1 MKRLNGWDAW
11 MLYSETP
18 NVHTHTLKIGV
29 IDATDF
35 QGEFTFEVFRRILR
49 RRLHLLEP
57 LRCKLVEVPL
67 KLHHPMWMET
77 ADVDLDYHLRRVRVP
92 SPGGRRELDQV
103 IGGIAGTPLGR
114 GRPLWEMY
122 FAEGMAENRFA
133 VIGKVHHA
141 LADGVAAANL
151 MAKAMALR
159 GPIRDERDL
168 CATNAPS
175 RAELLCAAGRDHRA
189 QAGRLPR
196 LVKDTAA
203 GISRVRR
210 RATER
215 GEHPELAR
223 NFAPPP
229 TFINHVVSPG
239 RRFATAT
246 LALADVKQVGKH
258 LGVTVND
265 VVLATAA
272 GALRG
277 LLLRYDGRADSPLIA
292 SVPVSLDTSPDRL
305 IGNEVWG
312 LSVSLPVQIDDPL
325 ERVRL
330 TALGA
335 GFAKEDFELVGP
347 EVVTQWAAYLPPP
360 VAPAAFRWLST
371 RDKQTKLMNL
381 PISNVPGPRE
391 RGRIGG
397 ASVSEIYSVGPLLAG
412 CGMNIT
418 VWSYVDQLNISV
430 LTDDL
435 TLDDPHQA
443 TDAMIQ
449 AFAEIRRAAG
459 FSGDLTEVTTAM
471 APAPGAPP
479 EGQPRGRPSISTD
492 DSSRSRPTP

>member
-1 MKRLNGWDAW
+1 MKRLSGWDALL
-11 MLYSETP
+11 LYSETP

-29 IDATDF
+29 IDVTDF
-35 QGEFTFEVFRRILR
+35 EGEFTFEVFRRILR

-57 LRCKLVEVPL
+57 LRHKLVDVPL
-67 KLHHPMWMET
+67 RLHHPMWMQT

-103 IGGIAGTPLGR
+103 IGEIAGTPLDR
-114 GRPLWEMY
+114 SCPLWEMY

-141 LADGVAAANL
+141 LADGVASANL
-151 MAKAMALR
+151 IARAMDLK
-159 GPIRDERDL
+159 GPIKAERDL
-168 CATNAPS
+168 YATNAPS
-175 RAELLCAAGRDHRA
+175 RAELLRAAGRDHRA
-189 QAGRLPR
+189 QAGKLPR
-196 LVKDTAA
+196 LVKETAA

-210 RATER
+210 RRRER

-223 NFAPPP
+223 NFGPPP

-246 LALADVKQVGKH
+246 LALADVKQTSKH
-258 LGVTVND
+258 LGVTIND
-265 VVLATAA
+265 LVLATAA

-277 LLLRYDGRADSPLIA
+277 LLLRYHGRADSPLIA

-305 IGNEVWG
+305 IGNELWG

-330 TALGA
+330 TSLGA
-335 GFAKEDFELVGP
+335 EFAKEDFELIGP
-347 EVVTQWAAYLPPP
+347 EVMTQWAAYMPPP
-360 VAPAAFRWLST
+360 VAPAVFRWLST
-371 RDKQTKLMNL
+371 RDKQTRMMNVL
-381 PISNVPGPRE
+381 ISNVPGPRD

-397 ASVSEIYSVGPLLAG
+397 ATVSEIYSVGPVLAG

-430 LTDDL
+430 LTDHL
-435 TLDDPHQA
+435 TVDDPHEA
-443 TDAMIQ
+443 TDAMIH
-449 AFAEIRRAAG
+449 AFAEIRHAAG
-459 FSGDLTEVTTAM
+459 LSGDLTEVTTAM
-471 APAPGAPP
+471 APARTVG
-479 EGQPRGRPSISTD
+479 
-492 DSSRSRPTP
+492 

>member
-1 MKRLNGWDAW
+1 

-29 IDATDF
+29 IDGTDF
-35 QGEFTFEVFRRILR
+35 AGEFTFEVFGRILR

-57 LRCKLVEVPL
+57 LRYKLVDVPL
-67 KLHHPMWMET
+67 RLHHPMWMQT
-77 ADVDLDYHLRRVRVP
+77 ADVDMDYHLRRVAVP
-92 SPGGRRELDQV
+92 PPGGRRELDQV
-103 IGGIAGTPLGR
+103 IGEIAGTPLDR
-114 GRPLWEMY
+114 GRPLWEMH
-122 FAEGMAENRFA
+122 FAEGMADNRFA

-151 MAKAMALR
+151 IAKAMALN
-159 GPIRDERDL
+159 GPVRDGRDL
-168 CATNAPS
+168 SATNAPS
-175 RAELLCAAGRDHRA
+175 RAELLRAAGRDHRA
-189 QAGRLPR
+189 QASKLPR
-196 LVKDTAA
+196 LVRETAA

-210 RATER
+210 AKER

-277 LLLRYDGRADSPLIA
+277 LLLRYDGRADAPLIA

-325 ERVRL
+325 QRVRL

-335 GFAKEDFELVGP
+335 GFAKEDFDLVGP
-347 EVVTQWAAYLPPP
+347 EVMTQWAAYLPPP
-360 VAPAAFRWLST
+360 VAPAVFRWLSR

-435 TLDDPHQA
+435 SLNDAHEA
-443 TDAMIQ
+443 TDAMIH
-449 AFAEIRRAAG
+449 AFLEIRCAAG
-459 FSGDLTEVTTAM
+459 FSGGITEVTTAM
-471 APAPGAPP
+471 APARAGVL
-479 EGQPRGRPSISTD
+479 
-492 DSSRSRPTP
+492 TPIV